1 MVLEDSLRPHR
12 LYSPW
17 DSPGQNTGVDSLSL
31 LQGTFPTQGSNPG
44 LPHCRQILYQLSHSK
59 CFIII
64 ISIIMSCSQFN
75 GASHIALV
83 VNNPPTNAAEAG
95 LSCGSGRTPRRRNG
109 NALQYSCLENPMERE
124 AWRAIVHRVA
134 KSRTQLKQLST
145 HTLIIIT
152 SILYRFFTPHPKFC
166 HLLMTYSIINAE
178 MRIFKM
184 SVITLAE
191 WILK

>member
-1 MVLEDSLRPHR
+1 MLEWVAFTIH
-12 LYSPW
+12 
-17 DSPGQNTGVDSLSL
+17 
-31 LQGTFPTQGSNPG
+31 QGSFPTQGSNPG

-109 NALQYSCLENPMERE
+109 NALQYSCLENPMERG
-124 AWRAIVHRVA
+124 AWWATVHGVA
-134 KSRTQLKQLST
+134 KRGQDWATEHACVCTCTWVVRKRMVQPEIRKELDSEN
-145 HTLIIIT
+145 
-152 SILYRFFTPHPKFC
+152 
-166 HLLMTYSIINAE
+166 MTFIQESHAWVCGLE
-178 MRIFKM
+178 GK
-184 SVITLAE
+184 V
-191 WILK
+191 